1 MIQETHGTGQQ
12 QGSGTEDARERVRQG
27 AEQGK
32 NRVEETLSDV
42 AEVTRSAADD
52 LEQRG
57 DAQLADLARQA
68 ATQFSSFADRLQSR
82 NADELISD
90 ARQLAHSNPALFIG
104 GSVGIGFALS
114 RLFRSVGETQTEGHT
129 ETEGQG
135 STPGESS
142 VAHSAGTRP
151 DVTPHSGVAGR

>member
-1 MIQETHGTGQQ
+1 MIEQTHGTGQK
-12 QGSGTEDARERVRQG
+12 QGSPAEDARERVRQG

-32 NRVEETLSDV
+32 GRVEETLSDV

-68 ATQFSSFADRLQSR
+68 ASRFSSFADSLQSR
-82 NADELISD
+82 NADELLRD
-90 ARQLAHSNPALFIG
+90 ARQLAHDNPALFIG

-114 RLFRSVGETQTEGHT
+114 RVLRSVGETEEEGSASGT
-129 ETEGQG
+129 SAEG
-135 STPGESS
+135 TPG
-142 VAHSAGTRP
+142 AGASGAR
-151 DVTPHSGVAGR
+151 PHSGVAEG